1 MSEQV
6 NPFLSCLRR
15 VRYSL
20 MYGLLTGSLAL
31 TSCQPIVPPTP
42 SSAVDASPDVTAT
55 TSVTVTSDPVM
66 AAGVTETAALTASL
80 TASHSA
86 SIDPALVAAG
96 MAVYRQHYCGIC
108 HALTA
113 VGTLGSFGPPHDG
126 MGSTA
131 EQRIQAESYSGNAT
145 SAAEYILESLLD
157 PQIYIVGGYAATPH
171 RMPPYGHL
179 DSASLDALVAF
190 LLAQ

>member
-66 AAGVTETAALTASL
+66 AAGVTETAALTAP
-80 TASHSA
+80 HSA